1 MLNHREYFGIC
12 LLICSVVFATAV
24 WSEQPKN
31 TVKNINPSPEILGA
45 MIPEIQQQFMNGLA
59 EYAAKYQASP
69 NAVQKFLLRQKRQ
82 QFLAEQL
89 KDRVLTKWIGR
100 IRTLLTTS
108 NGKAYLE
115 IELAMIPPENATEN
129 KTTPEFRVTMG
140 TWNNASTDF
149 DYDTLIL
156 PGTSLHSWL
165 ANFNEGQWVFFSG
178 HSFAGDEDYLKEAS
192 PTETEAMLSPQFILK
207 FELLDSVDFP
217 ESDLQLIESLPK
229 PETPVTDTIAK
240 SQDLPVSRSKI
251 SKSKSSNFSKTKK
264 LSILFRPELTIRF
277 YQDYRLSNYD
287 WNYKSYIERWSQL
300 VYYHW
305 RNHPPQDYLSG
316 SKPEG
321 GEVFV
326 QATVE
331 RSGIVSSYQVNSR
344 GEISDI
350 MREAA
355 KEATILVPLPPLPEA
370 FPDKELKVEFRFD
383 HPPMHHLAESN
394 TKPQEGVSEETDS
407 EEMKTEEGQE
417 EQPEISAEV
426 VESQAETDDGS
437 DVPFNK
443 HPRFRKLI
451 AEKNELK
458 KLAGQFQ
465 GDSDQVKEVSLLQD
479 NNSVEGNDSLSKM
492 GKKLIKRHRTTS
504 KMAKKLIKKLRL
516 EFSRSSFHEELRQE
530 FSSHFR
536 PHQRFDPSLELKIE
550 LSIDRFGKVV
560 EQKLTQPGKSV
571 KFQLAVLNGL
581 SKARFGELPKYL
593 RTEAPYSVRL
603 RVIP

>member
-1 MLNHREYFGIC
+1 MLNHREFFGIC
-12 LLICSVVFATAV
+12 LLICSVVFATTV

-45 MIPEIQQQFMNGLA
+45 MIPEIQQQFMDGLA
-59 EYAAKYQASP
+59 EYASKYQAST

-89 KDRVLTKWIGR
+89 NGRVLTKWIGR

-129 KTTPEFRVTMG
+129 KTAPEFRVTMG

-229 PETPVTDTIAK
+229 PETPVTE
-240 SQDLPVSRSKI
+240 
-251 SKSKSSNFSKTKK
+251 K
-264 LSILFRPELTIRF
+264 LSKLFRPELTIRF

-287 WNYKSYIERWSQL
+287 WNYQSYIERWSQL

-394 TKPQEGVSEETDS
+394 AKPQEGVSEETDS

-426 VESQAETDDGS
+426 VESQAETDDRS

-479 NNSVEGNDSLSKM
+479 NNSVEGDVSLSKM
-492 GKKLIKRHRTTS
+492 AKKLMKRHRITS

-516 EFSRSSFHEELRQE
+516 ELGRSSFHEELRQE

-560 EQKLTQPGKSV
+560 EQKLTQSGKSV

-581 SKARFGELPKYL
+581 SLARFGDLPKSL
-593 RTEAPYSVRL
+593 RSEAPYGVRL

>member
-1 MLNHREYFGIC
+1 M
-12 LLICSVVFATAV
+12 
-24 WSEQPKN
+24 
-31 TVKNINPSPEILGA
+31 
-45 MIPEIQQQFMNGLA
+45 
-59 EYAAKYQASP
+59 
-69 NAVQKFLLRQKRQ
+69 
-82 QFLAEQL
+82 
-89 KDRVLTKWIGR
+89 
-100 IRTLLTTS
+100 
-108 NGKAYLE
+108 
-115 IELAMIPPENATEN
+115 
-129 KTTPEFRVTMG
+129 
-140 TWNNASTDF
+140 
-149 DYDTLIL
+149 
-156 PGTSLHSWL
+156 
-165 ANFNEGQWVFFSG
+165 
-178 HSFAGDEDYLKEAS
+178 
-192 PTETEAMLSPQFILK
+192 
-207 FELLDSVDFP
+207 
-217 ESDLQLIESLPK
+217 PK
-229 PETPVTDTIAK
+229 PETPVTE
-240 SQDLPVSRSKI
+240 
-251 SKSKSSNFSKTKK
+251 K

-287 WNYKSYIERWSQL
+287 WNYQSYIERWSQL

-305 RNHPPQDYLSG
+305 RNHPPSDYLSG

-331 RSGIVSSYQVNSR
+331 KSGIVSSYQVNSM

-355 KEATILVPLPPLPEA
+355 KEATLLVPLPPLPEA
-370 FPDKELKVEFRFD
+370 FPDEELKVEFRFD

-394 TKPQEGVSEETDS
+394 T
-407 EEMKTEEGQE
+407 
-417 EQPEISAEV
+417 
-426 VESQAETDDGS
+426 
-437 DVPFNK
+437 N
-443 HPRFRKLI
+443 
-451 AEKNELK
+451 
-458 KLAGQFQ
+458 
-465 GDSDQVKEVSLLQD
+465 QVKEVSLLQD

-492 GKKLIKRHRTTS
+492 AKKLIKRHRTTS

-581 SKARFGELPKYL
+581 SQARFGDLPKSL
-593 RTEAPYSVRL
+593 RSEAPYGVRL

>member
-12 LLICSVVFATAV
+12 LLICCVVFATAV

-115 IELAMIPPENATEN
+115 IELAMVPPENATEN
-129 KTTPEFRVTMG
+129 KTAPEFRVTMG
-140 TWNNASTDF
+140 TWNNTHTDL

-165 ANFNEGQWVFFSG
+165 ANFNEGQWVFFTG
-178 HSFAGDEDYLKEAS
+178 NSFAGDEDYLKEAS

-316 SKPEG
+316 SKTEG

-370 FPDKELKVEFRFD
+370 FPDEELKVEFRFD

-394 TKPQEGVSEETDS
+394 T
-407 EEMKTEEGQE
+407 
-417 EQPEISAEV
+417 
-426 VESQAETDDGS
+426 
-437 DVPFNK
+437 N
-443 HPRFRKLI
+443 
-451 AEKNELK
+451 
-458 KLAGQFQ
+458 
-465 GDSDQVKEVSLLQD
+465 QVKEVSLLQD

-492 GKKLIKRHRTTS
+492 AKKLIKRHRTTS

-516 EFSRSSFHEELRQE
+516 ELSRSSFHEELRQE

-581 SKARFGELPKYL
+581 SQARFGDLPKSL
-593 RTEAPYSVRL
+593 RSEAPYSVRL

>member
-1 MLNHREYFGIC
+1 MLNHREYFGLC
-12 LLICSVVFATAV
+12 LLICCVVFATTV

-45 MIPEIQQQFMNGLA
+45 MIPEIQQQFMDGLA
-59 EYAAKYQASP
+59 EYASKYQAST

-89 KDRVLTKWIGR
+89 NGRVLTKWIGR
-100 IRTLLTTS
+100 IHTLLTTG

-115 IELAMIPPENATEN
+115 IELAMVPPENATEN
-129 KTTPEFRVTMG
+129 KTAPEFRVTMG

-178 HSFAGDEDYLKEAS
+178 YSFAGDEDYLKEAS

-229 PETPVTDTIAK
+229 PETPVTE
-240 SQDLPVSRSKI
+240 
-251 SKSKSSNFSKTKK
+251 K

-287 WNYKSYIERWSQL
+287 WNYQSYIERWSQL

-305 RNHPPQDYLSG
+305 RNHPPSDYLSG

-331 RSGIVSSYQVNSR
+331 KSGIVSSYQVNSM

-355 KEATILVPLPPLPEA
+355 KEATLLVPLPPLPET
-370 FPDKELKVEFRFD
+370 FPDEELKVEFRFD

-417 EQPEISAEV
+417 KQPEISAEV

-479 NNSVEGNDSLSKM
+479 NNSVEGDVSLSKM
-492 GKKLIKRHRTTS
+492 AKKLMKRHRITS

-516 EFSRSSFHEELRQE
+516 ELGRSSFHEELRQE

-560 EQKLTQPGKSV
+560 EQKLTQTGKSV

-581 SKARFGELPKYL
+581 SLARFGDLPKSL
-593 RTEAPYSVRL
+593 RSEAPYGVRL

>member
-12 LLICSVVFATAV
+12 LLICCVVFATAV

-45 MIPEIQQQFMNGLA
+45 MMPEIQQQFMNGLA
-59 EYAAKYQASP
+59 EYAAKYQAST

-89 KDRVLTKWIGR
+89 NGRVLTKWIGR

-129 KTTPEFRVTMG
+129 KTAPEFRVTMG

-287 WNYKSYIERWSQL
+287 WNYQSYIERWSQL

-331 RSGIVSSYQVNSR
+331 KSGIVSSYQVNSR

-355 KEATILVPLPPLPEA
+355 KEATLLVPLPPLPET
-370 FPDKELKVEFRFD
+370 FPDEELKVEFRFD
-383 HPPMHHLAESN
+383 HSPVHHLAESN
-394 TKPQEGVSEETDS
+394 T
-407 EEMKTEEGQE
+407 
-417 EQPEISAEV
+417 
-426 VESQAETDDGS
+426 
-437 DVPFNK
+437 N
-443 HPRFRKLI
+443 
-451 AEKNELK
+451 
-458 KLAGQFQ
+458 
-465 GDSDQVKEVSLLQD
+465 QVKEVSLLQD
-479 NNSVEGNDSLSKM
+479 NNSVEGDVSLSKM
-492 GKKLIKRHRTTS
+492 AKKLMKRHRITS

-516 EFSRSSFHEELRQE
+516 ELGRSSFHEELRQE

>member
-12 LLICSVVFATAV
+12 LLICCVVFATAV

-45 MIPEIQQQFMNGLA
+45 MMPEIQQQFMNGLA
-59 EYAAKYQASP
+59 EYAAKYHASP

-100 IRTLLTTS
+100 IRTLHTTG

-115 IELAMIPPENATEN
+115 IELAMVPPENATEN

-140 TWNNASTDF
+140 TWNNAYTDL

-156 PGTSLHSWL
+156 PGTSLHSWM

-178 HSFAGDEDYLKEAS
+178 NSFAGDEDYLKEAS
-192 PTETEAMLSPQFILK
+192 PTETEAMLLPQFILK

-229 PETPVTDTIAK
+229 PETPVTE
-240 SQDLPVSRSKI
+240 
-251 SKSKSSNFSKTKK
+251 K

-394 TKPQEGVSEETDS
+394 T
-407 EEMKTEEGQE
+407 
-417 EQPEISAEV
+417 
-426 VESQAETDDGS
+426 
-437 DVPFNK
+437 N
-443 HPRFRKLI
+443 
-451 AEKNELK
+451 
-458 KLAGQFQ
+458 
-465 GDSDQVKEVSLLQD
+465 QVKEVSLLQD
-479 NNSVEGNDSLSKM
+479 NNSVESNENLSKM
-492 GKKLIKRHRTTS
+492 VKKLIKKHLITS

-516 EFSRSSFHEELRQE
+516 ELSRSSFHEELRQE
-530 FSSHFR
+530 ISSHFR

-581 SKARFGELPKYL
+581 SQARFGRLPKSL
-593 RTEAPYSVRL
+593 LSEAPYGVRL

>member
-1 MLNHREYFGIC
+1 MLNHREFFGIC
-12 LLICSVVFATAV
+12 LLICSVVFATTV

-59 EYAAKYQASP
+59 EYAAKYQAST

-89 KDRVLTKWIGR
+89 NGRVLTKWIGR
-100 IRTLLTTS
+100 IHTLLTTG

-115 IELAMIPPENATEN
+115 IELAMVPPENATEN

-229 PETPVTDTIAK
+229 SETPVTE
-240 SQDLPVSRSKI
+240 
-251 SKSKSSNFSKTKK
+251 K
-264 LSILFRPELTIRF
+264 LSTLFRPELTIRF

-287 WNYKSYIERWSQL
+287 WNYQSYIERWSQL

-305 RNHPPQDYLSG
+305 RNHPPSDYLSG
-316 SKPEG
+316 TKPEG

-331 RSGIVSSYQVNSR
+331 KSGIVSSYQVNSM

-355 KEATILVPLPPLPEA
+355 KEATLLVSLPPLPEG
-370 FPDKELKVEFRFD
+370 FPDEELKVEFRFD
-383 HPPMHHLAESN
+383 HPPMHHLAQSN
-394 TKPQEGVSEETDS
+394 T
-407 EEMKTEEGQE
+407 
-417 EQPEISAEV
+417 I
-426 VESQAETDDGS
+426 
-437 DVPFNK
+437 
-443 HPRFRKLI
+443 
-451 AEKNELK
+451 
-458 KLAGQFQ
+458 
-465 GDSDQVKEVSLLQD
+465 QVKEVSLLQD
-479 NNSVEGNDSLSKM
+479 NNSVEGDASLSKM
-492 GKKLIKRHRTTS
+492 AKKLMKRHRITS
-504 KMAKKLIKKLRL
+504 KMANKLIKKLRL
-516 EFSRSSFHEELRQE
+516 ELGRSSFHEELRQE

-560 EQKLTQPGKSV
+560 EQKLTQSGKSV

-581 SKARFGELPKYL
+581 SLARFGDLPKSL
-593 RTEAPYSVRL
+593 RSEAPYGVRL

>member
-1 MLNHREYFGIC
+1 MLNHREYFGIS

-115 IELAMIPPENATEN
+115 IELAMVPPENATEN
-129 KTTPEFRVTMG
+129 KTAPEFRVTMG

-165 ANFNEGQWVFFSG
+165 VNFNEGQWVFFSG
-178 HSFAGDEDYLKEAS
+178 NSFAGDEDYLKEAS

-229 PETPVTDTIAK
+229 PETPVTDAIAK
-240 SQDLPVSRSKI
+240 SQDLPVSKSKI
-251 SKSKSSNFSKTKK
+251 SNFSKTKK

-287 WNYKSYIERWSQL
+287 WNYQSYIERWSQL

-305 RNHPPQDYLSG
+305 RNHPPSDYLSG

-331 RSGIVSSYQVNSR
+331 RSGIVSSYQVNSM

-355 KEATILVPLPPLPEA
+355 KEATLLVPLPPLPEA
-370 FPDKELKVEFRFD
+370 FPDEELKVEFRFD

-394 TKPQEGVSEETDS
+394 T
-407 EEMKTEEGQE
+407 
-417 EQPEISAEV
+417 
-426 VESQAETDDGS
+426 
-437 DVPFNK
+437 N
-443 HPRFRKLI
+443 
-451 AEKNELK
+451 
-458 KLAGQFQ
+458 
-465 GDSDQVKEVSLLQD
+465 QVKEVSLLQD

-492 GKKLIKRHRTTS
+492 
-504 KMAKKLIKKLRL
+504 AKKLIKKLRL
-516 EFSRSSFHEELRQE
+516 ELGRSSFHEELRQE
-530 FSSHFR
+530 ISSHFR

-581 SKARFGELPKYL
+581 SQARFGDLPKSL
-593 RTEAPYSVRL
+593 RSEAPYSVRL

>member
-12 LLICSVVFATAV
+12 LLICCVFFATAV

-45 MIPEIQQQFMNGLA
+45 MIPEIQQQFMDGLA

-115 IELAMIPPENATEN
+115 IELAMVPPENATEN
-129 KTTPEFRVTMG
+129 KTAPEFRVTMG
-140 TWNNASTDF
+140 TWNNTHTDL

-165 ANFNEGQWVFFSG
+165 ANFNEGQWVFFTG
-178 HSFAGDEDYLKEAS
+178 NSFAGDEDYLKEAS

-229 PETPVTDTIAK
+229 PETPVTDAIAK
-240 SQDLPVSRSKI
+240 SQDLPVS
-251 SKSKSSNFSKTKK
+251 KSKSSNFSETKK
-264 LSILFRPELTIRF
+264 LSILFRPEFTIRF

-370 FPDKELKVEFRFD
+370 FPDEELKVEFRFD

-394 TKPQEGVSEETDS
+394 T
-407 EEMKTEEGQE
+407 
-417 EQPEISAEV
+417 
-426 VESQAETDDGS
+426 
-437 DVPFNK
+437 N
-443 HPRFRKLI
+443 
-451 AEKNELK
+451 
-458 KLAGQFQ
+458 
-465 GDSDQVKEVSLLQD
+465 QVKEVSLLQD
-479 NNSVEGNDSLSKM
+479 NNSVEGNNSLSKM
-492 GKKLIKRHRTTS
+492 AKKLIKRHRTTS

-516 EFSRSSFHEELRQE
+516 ELSRSSFHEELRQE
-530 FSSHFR
+530 ISSHFR

-581 SKARFGELPKYL
+581 SQARFGDLPKSL
-593 RTEAPYSVRL
+593 RSEAPYGVRL

>member
-1 MLNHREYFGIC
+1 MLNHREFFGIC
-12 LLICSVVFATAV
+12 LLICSVVFATTV

-31 TVKNINPSPEILGA
+31 TVKNIKPSPEILGA

-115 IELAMIPPENATEN
+115 IELAMVPPENATEN
-129 KTTPEFRVTMG
+129 KPAPEFRVTMG
-140 TWNNASTDF
+140 TWNNAYTDL

-229 PETPVTDTIAK
+229 PETPVTE
-240 SQDLPVSRSKI
+240 
-251 SKSKSSNFSKTKK
+251 K

-287 WNYKSYIERWSQL
+287 WNYQSYIERWSQL

-305 RNHPPQDYLSG
+305 RNHPPSDYLSG

-394 TKPQEGVSEETDS
+394 TNQVKEVSQETAS

-417 EQPEISAEV
+417 KQPEISAEV
-426 VESQAETDDGS
+426 VESQAETDDRS

-492 GKKLIKRHRTTS
+492 AKKLIKRHRITS

-516 EFSRSSFHEELRQE
+516 ELSRSSFHEELRQE
-530 FSSHFR
+530 ISSHFR

>member
-1 MLNHREYFGIC
+1 MLNHREFFGIC
-12 LLICSVVFATAV
+12 LLICSVVFATTV

-45 MIPEIQQQFMNGLA
+45 MIPEIQQQFMDGLA
-59 EYAAKYQASP
+59 EYASKYQAST

-89 KDRVLTKWIGR
+89 NGRVLTKWIGR

-115 IELAMIPPENATEN
+115 IELAMVPPENATEN
-129 KTTPEFRVTMG
+129 KTAPEFRVTMG

-229 PETPVTDTIAK
+229 PETPVTE
-240 SQDLPVSRSKI
+240 
-251 SKSKSSNFSKTKK
+251 K

-287 WNYKSYIERWSQL
+287 WNYQSYIERWSQL

-305 RNHPPQDYLSG
+305 RNHPPSDYLSG

-326 QATVE
+326 MATVE
-331 RSGIVSSYQVNSR
+331 KSGIVSSYQVNSM

-355 KEATILVPLPPLPEA
+355 KEATLLVPLPPLPET
-370 FPDKELKVEFRFD
+370 FPDEELKVEFRFD

-504 KMAKKLIKKLRL
+504 KMAKKLIKKLPL

-550 LSIDRFGKVV
+550 LSIDRLGKVV

-581 SKARFGELPKYL
+581 SLARFGDLPKSL
-593 RTEAPYSVRL
+593 RSEAPYGVRL

>member
-1 MLNHREYFGIC
+1 MLNHREFFGIC
-12 LLICSVVFATAV
+12 LLICSVVFATTV

-45 MIPEIQQQFMNGLA
+45 MIPEIQQQFMDGLA
-59 EYAAKYQASP
+59 EYASKYQAST

-89 KDRVLTKWIGR
+89 NGRVLTKWIGR

-129 KTTPEFRVTMG
+129 KTAPEFRVTMG

-229 PETPVTDTIAK
+229 PETPVTE
-240 SQDLPVSRSKI
+240 
-251 SKSKSSNFSKTKK
+251 K
-264 LSILFRPELTIRF
+264 LSKLFRPELTIRF

-287 WNYKSYIERWSQL
+287 WNYQSYIERWSQL

-331 RSGIVSSYQVNSR
+331 KSGIVSSYQVNSM

-355 KEATILVPLPPLPEA
+355 KEATLLVPLPPLPET
-370 FPDKELKVEFRFD
+370 FPDEELKVEFRFD
-383 HPPMHHLAESN
+383 HSPVHHLAESN
-394 TKPQEGVSEETDS
+394 T
-407 EEMKTEEGQE
+407 
-417 EQPEISAEV
+417 
-426 VESQAETDDGS
+426 
-437 DVPFNK
+437 N
-443 HPRFRKLI
+443 
-451 AEKNELK
+451 
-458 KLAGQFQ
+458 
-465 GDSDQVKEVSLLQD
+465 QVKEVSLLQD
-479 NNSVEGNDSLSKM
+479 NNSVEGDVSLSKM
-492 GKKLIKRHRTTS
+492 AKKLMKRHRITS

-516 EFSRSSFHEELRQE
+516 ELGRSSFHEELRQE

-560 EQKLTQPGKSV
+560 EQKLTQSGKSV

-581 SKARFGELPKYL
+581 SLARFGDLPKSL
-593 RTEAPYSVRL
+593 RSEAPYGVRL

>member
-1 MLNHREYFGIC
+1 MLNHREFFGIC
-12 LLICSVVFATAV
+12 LLICSVVFATTV

-59 EYAAKYQASP
+59 EYAAKYQAST

-89 KDRVLTKWIGR
+89 NGRVLTKWIGR
-100 IRTLLTTS
+100 IRTLLTTG

-115 IELAMIPPENATEN
+115 IELAMVPPVNATEN
-129 KTTPEFRVTMG
+129 KTAPGFRVSMG
-140 TWNNASTDF
+140 TWNNAYTDL

-178 HSFAGDEDYLKEAS
+178 NSFAGDEDYLKEAS

-229 PETPVTDTIAK
+229 PETPVTE
-240 SQDLPVSRSKI
+240 
-251 SKSKSSNFSKTKK
+251 K

-287 WNYKSYIERWSQL
+287 WNYQSYIERWSQL

-305 RNHPPQDYLSG
+305 RNHPPSDYLSG

-326 QATVE
+326 MATVE

-394 TKPQEGVSEETDS
+394 AKPQEGVSEETDS

-492 GKKLIKRHRTTS
+492 AKKLIKRHRTTS

-516 EFSRSSFHEELRQE
+516 VFSRSSFHEELRQE

>member
-12 LLICSVVFATAV
+12 LLICCVVFATAV

-59 EYAAKYQASP
+59 EYAAKYQAST

-89 KDRVLTKWIGR
+89 NGRVLTKWIGR

-115 IELAMIPPENATEN
+115 IELAMVPPENATEN

-165 ANFNEGQWVFFSG
+165 ANFNERQWVVFSG
-178 HSFAGDEDYLKEAS
+178 NSFAGDEDYLKEAS

-229 PETPVTDTIAK
+229 PETPVTE
-240 SQDLPVSRSKI
+240 
-251 SKSKSSNFSKTKK
+251 K

-287 WNYKSYIERWSQL
+287 WNYQSYIERWSQL

-305 RNHPPQDYLSG
+305 RNHPPSDYLSG

-331 RSGIVSSYQVNSR
+331 KSGIVSSYQVNSR

-355 KEATILVPLPPLPEA
+355 KEATLLVPLPPLPEA
-370 FPDKELKVEFRFD
+370 FPDEELKVEFRFD

-394 TKPQEGVSEETDS
+394 TKPQEGVSGETDS

-426 VESQAETDDGS
+426 VESQAETDDRS

-492 GKKLIKRHRTTS
+492 AKKLIKRHRTTS
-504 KMAKKLIKKLRL
+504 KMAKKLIKKLPL

>member
-1 MLNHREYFGIC
+1 M
-12 LLICSVVFATAV
+12 
-24 WSEQPKN
+24 
-31 TVKNINPSPEILGA
+31 
-45 MIPEIQQQFMNGLA
+45 
-59 EYAAKYQASP
+59 
-69 NAVQKFLLRQKRQ
+69 
-82 QFLAEQL
+82 
-89 KDRVLTKWIGR
+89 
-100 IRTLLTTS
+100 
-108 NGKAYLE
+108 
-115 IELAMIPPENATEN
+115 
-129 KTTPEFRVTMG
+129 
-140 TWNNASTDF
+140 
-149 DYDTLIL
+149 
-156 PGTSLHSWL
+156 
-165 ANFNEGQWVFFSG
+165 
-178 HSFAGDEDYLKEAS
+178 
-192 PTETEAMLSPQFILK
+192 
-207 FELLDSVDFP
+207 
-217 ESDLQLIESLPK
+217 
-229 PETPVTDTIAK
+229 
-240 SQDLPVSRSKI
+240 
-251 SKSKSSNFSKTKK
+251 
-264 LSILFRPELTIRF
+264 FRPELTIRF

-316 SKPEG
+316 SKTEG

-370 FPDKELKVEFRFD
+370 FPDEELKVEFRFD

-394 TKPQEGVSEETDS
+394 T
-407 EEMKTEEGQE
+407 
-417 EQPEISAEV
+417 
-426 VESQAETDDGS
+426 
-437 DVPFNK
+437 N
-443 HPRFRKLI
+443 
-451 AEKNELK
+451 
-458 KLAGQFQ
+458 
-465 GDSDQVKEVSLLQD
+465 QVKEVSLLQD

-492 GKKLIKRHRTTS
+492 AKKLIKKHRITS

-516 EFSRSSFHEELRQE
+516 ELSRSSFHEELRQE
-530 FSSHFR
+530 ISSHFR

-581 SKARFGELPKYL
+581 SQARFGDLPKSL
-593 RTEAPYSVRL
+593 RSEAPYRVRL

>member
-12 LLICSVVFATAV
+12 LLICCVVFTTSV

-31 TVKNINPSPEILGA
+31 TVKNINPSPEILEA
-45 MIPEIQQQFMNGLA
+45 MMPEIQQQFMNGLA

-69 NAVQKFLLRQKRQ
+69 NAVQKYLLRQKRQ

-89 KDRVLTKWIGR
+89 RDRVFTEWIGR
-100 IRTLLTTS
+100 IRTLHTTG

-115 IELAMIPPENATEN
+115 IELAIVPPENATEN
-129 KTTPEFRVTMG
+129 KTAQKFRVTMG
-140 TWNNASTDF
+140 TWNNAYTDL

-178 HSFAGDEDYLKEAS
+178 NSFAGDEDYLKEAS

-229 PETPVTDTIAK
+229 PETSVTDTIAK
-240 SQDLPVSRSKI
+240 SHDLPVSKSKI
-251 SKSKSSNFSKTKK
+251 IKSKSSNSSKTKK

-287 WNYKSYIERWSQL
+287 WNYQSYIKRWSQL

-305 RNHPPQDYLSG
+305 RNHPPSDYLAG

-321 GEVFV
+321 GEIFV

-331 RSGIVSSYQVNSR
+331 RSGIVSNYEVNSM

-355 KEATILVPLPPLPEA
+355 KEATLLVPLPPLPEA

-383 HPPMHHLAESN
+383 HPPIPHLTESN
-394 TKPQEGVSEETDS
+394 TK
-407 EEMKTEEGQE
+407 
-417 EQPEISAEV
+417 
-426 VESQAETDDGS
+426 
-437 DVPFNK
+437 
-443 HPRFRKLI
+443 
-451 AEKNELK
+451 
-458 KLAGQFQ
+458 
-465 GDSDQVKEVSLLQD
+465 QVKDVLLLQD
-479 NNSVEGNDSLSKM
+479 NNSAEGNANLSKV
-492 GKKLIKRHRTTS
+492 
-504 KMAKKLIKKLRL
+504 AKKLLKKQSLAL
-516 EFSRSSFHEELRQE
+516 SRSSFHEELRQE

-581 SKARFGELPKYL
+581 SQARFGSLPKSL
-593 RTEAPYSVRL
+593 LSEAPYGVRL

>member
-12 LLICSVVFATAV
+12 LLICCVFFATAV

-45 MIPEIQQQFMNGLA
+45 MIPEIQQQFMDGLA

-115 IELAMIPPENATEN
+115 IELAMVPPENATEN
-129 KTTPEFRVTMG
+129 KTAPEFRVTMG
-140 TWNNASTDF
+140 TWNNTHTDL

-165 ANFNEGQWVFFSG
+165 ANFNEGQWVFFTG
-178 HSFAGDEDYLKEAS
+178 NSFAGDEDYLKEAS

-229 PETPVTDTIAK
+229 PETPVTDAIAK
-240 SQDLPVSRSKI
+240 SQDLPVS
-251 SKSKSSNFSKTKK
+251 KSKSSNFSETKK
-264 LSILFRPELTIRF
+264 LSILFRPEFTIRF

-370 FPDKELKVEFRFD
+370 FPDEKLKVEFRFD
-383 HPPMHHLAESN
+383 YPPMHHLAESN
-394 TKPQEGVSEETDS
+394 T
-407 EEMKTEEGQE
+407 
-417 EQPEISAEV
+417 
-426 VESQAETDDGS
+426 
-437 DVPFNK
+437 N
-443 HPRFRKLI
+443 
-451 AEKNELK
+451 
-458 KLAGQFQ
+458 
-465 GDSDQVKEVSLLQD
+465 QVKEVSLLQD
-479 NNSVEGNDSLSKM
+479 NNLVEGNDSLSKM
-492 GKKLIKRHRTTS
+492 AKKLIKKHRITS

-516 EFSRSSFHEELRQE
+516 ELSRSSFHEELRQE

-581 SKARFGELPKYL
+581 SQARFGDLPKSL
-593 RTEAPYSVRL
+593 RSEAPYSVRL

>member
-1 MLNHREYFGIC
+1 L
-12 LLICSVVFATAV
+12 
-24 WSEQPKN
+24 
-31 TVKNINPSPEILGA
+31 
-45 MIPEIQQQFMNGLA
+45 
-59 EYAAKYQASP
+59 
-69 NAVQKFLLRQKRQ
+69 
-82 QFLAEQL
+82 
-89 KDRVLTKWIGR
+89 
-100 IRTLLTTS
+100 
-108 NGKAYLE
+108 
-115 IELAMIPPENATEN
+115 
-129 KTTPEFRVTMG
+129 
-140 TWNNASTDF
+140 

-178 HSFAGDEDYLKEAS
+178 NSFAGDEDYLKEAS

-229 PETPVTDTIAK
+229 PETPVTE
-240 SQDLPVSRSKI
+240 
-251 SKSKSSNFSKTKK
+251 K
-264 LSILFRPELTIRF
+264 LSKLFRPELTIRF

-287 WNYKSYIERWSQL
+287 WNYQSYIERWSQL

-492 GKKLIKRHRTTS
+492 AKKLIKRHRTTS

-530 FSSHFR
+530 FSSHFQ

-550 LSIDRFGKVV
+550 LNIDRFGKVV
-560 EQKLTQPGKSV
+560 EQKLTQSGKSV

-581 SKARFGELPKYL
+581 SKARFGDLPKSL
-593 RTEAPYSVRL
+593 RSEAPYGVRL

>member
-1 MLNHREYFGIC
+1 MLNHREYFAIC
-12 LLICSVVFATAV
+12 LLICCVVFATAV

-115 IELAMIPPENATEN
+115 IELAMVPPVNATEN
-129 KTTPEFRVTMG
+129 KTAPGFRVSMG
-140 TWNNASTDF
+140 TWNNAYTDL

-178 HSFAGDEDYLKEAS
+178 NSFAGDEDYLKEAS

-229 PETPVTDTIAK
+229 PETPVTDAIAK
-240 SQDLPVSRSKI
+240 SQDLPVSKSKI
-251 SKSKSSNFSKTKK
+251 SKSKIPNLSKTKK
-264 LSILFRPELTIRF
+264 LSKLFRPELTIRF

-287 WNYKSYIERWSQL
+287 WNYQSYIERWSQL

-394 TKPQEGVSEETDS
+394 T
-407 EEMKTEEGQE
+407 
-417 EQPEISAEV
+417 
-426 VESQAETDDGS
+426 
-437 DVPFNK
+437 N
-443 HPRFRKLI
+443 
-451 AEKNELK
+451 
-458 KLAGQFQ
+458 
-465 GDSDQVKEVSLLQD
+465 QVKEVSLLQD

-492 GKKLIKRHRTTS
+492 AKKLIKRHRITS

-516 EFSRSSFHEELRQE
+516 ELGRSSFHEELRQE

>member
-12 LLICSVVFATAV
+12 LLICCVVFATTV

-59 EYAAKYQASP
+59 EYAAKYQAST

-89 KDRVLTKWIGR
+89 NGRVLTKWIGR

-129 KTTPEFRVTMG
+129 KTAPEFRVTMG

-229 PETPVTDTIAK
+229 PETPVTE
-240 SQDLPVSRSKI
+240 
-251 SKSKSSNFSKTKK
+251 K
-264 LSILFRPELTIRF
+264 LSKLFRPELTIRF

-287 WNYKSYIERWSQL
+287 WNYQSYIERWSQL

-331 RSGIVSSYQVNSR
+331 KSGIVSSYQVNSM

-355 KEATILVPLPPLPEA
+355 KEATLLVPLPPLPET
-370 FPDKELKVEFRFD
+370 FPDEELKVEFRFD

-394 TKPQEGVSEETDS
+394 T
-407 EEMKTEEGQE
+407 
-417 EQPEISAEV
+417 
-426 VESQAETDDGS
+426 
-437 DVPFNK
+437 N
-443 HPRFRKLI
+443 
-451 AEKNELK
+451 
-458 KLAGQFQ
+458 
-465 GDSDQVKEVSLLQD
+465 QVKEVSLLQD
-479 NNSVEGNDSLSKM
+479 NNSVEGDVSLSKM
-492 GKKLIKRHRTTS
+492 AKKLMKRHRITS

-516 EFSRSSFHEELRQE
+516 ELGRSSFHEELRQE

-560 EQKLTQPGKSV
+560 EQKLTQSGKSV

-581 SKARFGELPKYL
+581 SLARFGDLPKSL
-593 RTEAPYSVRL
+593 RSEAPYGVRL

>member
-1 MLNHREYFGIC
+1 MLNHREFFGIC

-59 EYAAKYQASP
+59 EYAAKYQAST

-89 KDRVLTKWIGR
+89 NGRVLTKWIGR
-100 IRTLLTTS
+100 IRTLLTTG

-129 KTTPEFRVTMG
+129 KTAPEFRVTMG

-229 PETPVTDTIAK
+229 PETPVTE
-240 SQDLPVSRSKI
+240 
-251 SKSKSSNFSKTKK
+251 K
-264 LSILFRPELTIRF
+264 LSKLFRPELTIRF

-287 WNYKSYIERWSQL
+287 WNYQSYIERWSQL

-331 RSGIVSSYQVNSR
+331 KSGIVSSYQVNSM

-355 KEATILVPLPPLPEA
+355 KEATLLVPLPPLPET
-370 FPDKELKVEFRFD
+370 FPDEELKVEFRFD
-383 HPPMHHLAESN
+383 HSPVHHLAESN
-394 TKPQEGVSEETDS
+394 T
-407 EEMKTEEGQE
+407 
-417 EQPEISAEV
+417 
-426 VESQAETDDGS
+426 
-437 DVPFNK
+437 N
-443 HPRFRKLI
+443 
-451 AEKNELK
+451 
-458 KLAGQFQ
+458 
-465 GDSDQVKEVSLLQD
+465 QVKEVSLLQD
-479 NNSVEGNDSLSKM
+479 NNSVEGDVSLSKM
-492 GKKLIKRHRTTS
+492 AKKLMKRHRITS

-516 EFSRSSFHEELRQE
+516 ELGRSSFHEELRQE

-581 SKARFGELPKYL
+581 SLARFGDLPKSL
-593 RTEAPYSVRL
+593 RSEAPYGVRL

>member
-1 MLNHREYFGIC
+1 MLNHREFFGIC
-12 LLICSVVFATAV
+12 LLICSVVFATTV

-45 MIPEIQQQFMNGLA
+45 MIPEIQQQFMDGLA
-59 EYAAKYQASP
+59 EYASKYQAST

-89 KDRVLTKWIGR
+89 NGRVLTKWIGR

-129 KTTPEFRVTMG
+129 KNAPEFRVTMG
-140 TWNNASTDF
+140 TWNNAHTDL

-207 FELLDSVDFP
+207 FELLDDVDFP

-229 PETPVTDTIAK
+229 PETPVTGTIAK
-240 SQDLPVSRSKI
+240 SQDLPVS
-251 SKSKSSNFSKTKK
+251 KSKSSNFSKAKK
-264 LSILFRPELTIRF
+264 LSTLFRPELTIRF

-287 WNYKSYIERWSQL
+287 WNYQSYIERWSQL

-305 RNHPPQDYLSG
+305 RNHPPSDYLSG

-331 RSGIVSSYQVNSR
+331 KSGIVSSYQVNSM

-355 KEATILVPLPPLPEA
+355 KEATLLVPLPPLPET
-370 FPDKELKVEFRFD
+370 FPDEELKVEFRFD
-383 HPPMHHLAESN
+383 HSPVHHLAESN
-394 TKPQEGVSEETDS
+394 T
-407 EEMKTEEGQE
+407 
-417 EQPEISAEV
+417 
-426 VESQAETDDGS
+426 
-437 DVPFNK
+437 N
-443 HPRFRKLI
+443 
-451 AEKNELK
+451 
-458 KLAGQFQ
+458 
-465 GDSDQVKEVSLLQD
+465 QVKEVSLLQD
-479 NNSVEGNDSLSKM
+479 NNSVEGDVSLSKM
-492 GKKLIKRHRTTS
+492 AKKLMKRHRITS

-560 EQKLTQPGKSV
+560 EQKLTQSGKSV

-593 RTEAPYSVRL
+593 RSEAPYSVRL

>member
-1 MLNHREYFGIC
+1 MLNHREFFGIC
-12 LLICSVVFATAV
+12 LLICSVVFATTV

-82 QFLAEQL
+82 QFLAEKL

-115 IELAMIPPENATEN
+115 IELAMVPPENATEN
-129 KTTPEFRVTMG
+129 KTAPEFRVTMG

-229 PETPVTDTIAK
+229 PETPVTE
-240 SQDLPVSRSKI
+240 
-251 SKSKSSNFSKTKK
+251 K
-264 LSILFRPELTIRF
+264 LSKLFRPELTIRF

-287 WNYKSYIERWSQL
+287 WNYQSYIERWSQL

-331 RSGIVSSYQVNSR
+331 KSGIVSSYQVNSM

-355 KEATILVPLPPLPEA
+355 KEATLLVPLPPLPET
-370 FPDKELKVEFRFD
+370 FPDEELKVEFRFD
-383 HPPMHHLAESN
+383 HSPVHHLAESN
-394 TKPQEGVSEETDS
+394 T
-407 EEMKTEEGQE
+407 
-417 EQPEISAEV
+417 
-426 VESQAETDDGS
+426 
-437 DVPFNK
+437 N
-443 HPRFRKLI
+443 
-451 AEKNELK
+451 
-458 KLAGQFQ
+458 
-465 GDSDQVKEVSLLQD
+465 QVKEVSLLQD
-479 NNSVEGNDSLSKM
+479 NNSVEGDVSLSKM
-492 GKKLIKRHRTTS
+492 AKKLMKRHRITS

-516 EFSRSSFHEELRQE
+516 ELGRSSFHEELRQE

-560 EQKLTQPGKSV
+560 EQKLTQSGKSV

-581 SKARFGELPKYL
+581 SLARFGDLPKSL
-593 RTEAPYSVRL
+593 RSEAPYGVRL

>member
-12 LLICSVVFATAV
+12 LLICCVVFTTSV

-31 TVKNINPSPEILGA
+31 TVKNINPSPEILEA
-45 MIPEIQQQFMNGLA
+45 MMPEIQQQFMNGLA

-100 IRTLLTTS
+100 IRTLLTTG

-115 IELAMIPPENATEN
+115 IELAMVPPENATEN
-129 KTTPEFRVTMG
+129 KTAPEFRVTMG
-140 TWNNASTDF
+140 TWNNAYTDL

-178 HSFAGDEDYLKEAS
+178 NSFAGDEDYLKEAS

-240 SQDLPVSRSKI
+240 SQDLPVSKSKI

-287 WNYKSYIERWSQL
+287 WNYQSYIKRWSQL

-305 RNHPPQDYLSG
+305 RNHPPSDYLAG

-331 RSGIVSSYQVNSR
+331 RSGIVSNYQVNSM

-355 KEATILVPLPPLPEA
+355 KEATLLVPLPPLPEA
-370 FPDKELKVEFRFD
+370 FPDEELKVEFRFD
-383 HPPMHHLAESN
+383 HPPIPHMTESN
-394 TKPQEGVSEETDS
+394 TK
-407 EEMKTEEGQE
+407 
-417 EQPEISAEV
+417 
-426 VESQAETDDGS
+426 
-437 DVPFNK
+437 
-443 HPRFRKLI
+443 
-451 AEKNELK
+451 
-458 KLAGQFQ
+458 
-465 GDSDQVKEVSLLQD
+465 QVKDVLLLQD
-479 NNSVEGNDSLSKM
+479 NNSAEGNANLSKV
-492 GKKLIKRHRTTS
+492 
-504 KMAKKLIKKLRL
+504 AKKLLKKQSLAL
-516 EFSRSSFHEELRQE
+516 SRSSFHEELRQE

-581 SKARFGELPKYL
+581 SQARFGDLPKSL
-593 RTEAPYSVRL
+593 RSEAPYSVRL

>member
-1 MLNHREYFGIC
+1 MLNHREFFGIC
-12 LLICSVVFATAV
+12 LLICSVVFATTV

-45 MIPEIQQQFMNGLA
+45 MIPEIQQQFMDGLA
-59 EYAAKYQASP
+59 EYASKYQAST

-89 KDRVLTKWIGR
+89 NGRVLTKWIGR

-229 PETPVTDTIAK
+229 PETPVTE
-240 SQDLPVSRSKI
+240 
-251 SKSKSSNFSKTKK
+251 K
-264 LSILFRPELTIRF
+264 LSKLFRPELTIRF

-287 WNYKSYIERWSQL
+287 WNYQSYIERWSQL

-331 RSGIVSSYQVNSR
+331 KSGIVSSYQVNSM

-355 KEATILVPLPPLPEA
+355 KEATLLVPLPPLPET
-370 FPDKELKVEFRFD
+370 FPDEELKVEFRFD
-383 HPPMHHLAESN
+383 HSPVHHLAESN
-394 TKPQEGVSEETDS
+394 T
-407 EEMKTEEGQE
+407 
-417 EQPEISAEV
+417 
-426 VESQAETDDGS
+426 
-437 DVPFNK
+437 N
-443 HPRFRKLI
+443 
-451 AEKNELK
+451 
-458 KLAGQFQ
+458 
-465 GDSDQVKEVSLLQD
+465 QVKEVSLLQD
-479 NNSVEGNDSLSKM
+479 NNSVEGDVSLSKM
-492 GKKLIKRHRTTS
+492 AKKLMKRHRITS

-516 EFSRSSFHEELRQE
+516 ELGRSSFHEELRQE

-560 EQKLTQPGKSV
+560 EQKLTQSGKSV

-581 SKARFGELPKYL
+581 SLARFGDLPKSL
-593 RTEAPYSVRL
+593 RSEAPYGVRL

>member
-1 MLNHREYFGIC
+1 MLNHREFFGIC
-12 LLICSVVFATAV
+12 LLICSVVFATTV

-59 EYAAKYQASP
+59 EYAAKYQAST

-89 KDRVLTKWIGR
+89 NGRVLTKWIGR
-100 IRTLLTTS
+100 IHTLLTTG

-115 IELAMIPPENATEN
+115 IELAMVPPENATEN
-129 KTTPEFRVTMG
+129 KTAPEFRVTMG

-229 PETPVTDTIAK
+229 PETPVTE
-240 SQDLPVSRSKI
+240 
-251 SKSKSSNFSKTKK
+251 K
-264 LSILFRPELTIRF
+264 LSKLFRPELTIRF

-287 WNYKSYIERWSQL
+287 WNYQSYIERWSQL

-331 RSGIVSSYQVNSR
+331 KSGIVSSYQVNSM

-355 KEATILVPLPPLPEA
+355 KEATLLVPLPPLPET
-370 FPDKELKVEFRFD
+370 FPDEELKVEFRFD
-383 HPPMHHLAESN
+383 HSPVHHLAESN
-394 TKPQEGVSEETDS
+394 T
-407 EEMKTEEGQE
+407 
-417 EQPEISAEV
+417 
-426 VESQAETDDGS
+426 
-437 DVPFNK
+437 N
-443 HPRFRKLI
+443 
-451 AEKNELK
+451 
-458 KLAGQFQ
+458 
-465 GDSDQVKEVSLLQD
+465 QVKEVSLLQD
-479 NNSVEGNDSLSKM
+479 NNSVEGDVSLSKM
-492 GKKLIKRHRTTS
+492 AKKLMKRHRITS

-516 EFSRSSFHEELRQE
+516 ELGRSSFHEELRQE

-581 SKARFGELPKYL
+581 SQARFGDLPKSL
-593 RTEAPYSVRL
+593 RSEAPYSVRL

>member
-1 MLNHREYFGIC
+1 MLNHREFFGIC

-59 EYAAKYQASP
+59 EYAAKYQAST

-89 KDRVLTKWIGR
+89 NGRVLTKWIGR

-115 IELAMIPPENATEN
+115 IELAMVPPENATEN
-129 KTTPEFRVTMG
+129 KTAPEFRVTMG

-229 PETPVTDTIAK
+229 PETPVTE
-240 SQDLPVSRSKI
+240 
-251 SKSKSSNFSKTKK
+251 K
-264 LSILFRPELTIRF
+264 LSKLFRPELTIRF

-287 WNYKSYIERWSQL
+287 WNYQSYIERWSQL

-331 RSGIVSSYQVNSR
+331 KSGIVSSYQVNSM

-355 KEATILVPLPPLPEA
+355 KEATLLVPLPPLPET
-370 FPDKELKVEFRFD
+370 FPDEELKVEFRFD
-383 HPPMHHLAESN
+383 HSTVHHLAESN
-394 TKPQEGVSEETDS
+394 T
-407 EEMKTEEGQE
+407 
-417 EQPEISAEV
+417 
-426 VESQAETDDGS
+426 
-437 DVPFNK
+437 N
-443 HPRFRKLI
+443 
-451 AEKNELK
+451 
-458 KLAGQFQ
+458 
-465 GDSDQVKEVSLLQD
+465 QVKEVSLLQD
-479 NNSVEGNDSLSKM
+479 NNSVEGDVSLSKM
-492 GKKLIKRHRTTS
+492 AKKLMKRHRITS

-516 EFSRSSFHEELRQE
+516 ELGRSSFHEELRQE

-560 EQKLTQPGKSV
+560 EQKLTQSGKSV

-581 SKARFGELPKYL
+581 SLARFGDLPKSL
-593 RTEAPYSVRL
+593 RSEAPYGVRL